1 MRKIVL
7 GIATAGGIGL
17 IPAAPGSFGSLL
29 GVALWA
35 GLAALGMA
43 ASLAAWIALAGLAIW
58 ASGRAQQELGSDD
71 GRIVIDE
78 VAGQLTAL
86 LLLPVRLEVA
96 VVAFALFRLFDIWKP
111 GPVRALESLPGGA
124 GVVGDDLA
132 AGLLA
137 NLAGQLLWR
146 VALPGGAA

>member
-7 GIATAGGIGL
+7 AIATAGGIGL
-17 IPAAPGSFGSLL
+17 IPVAPGTVGSLL

-35 GLAALGMA
+35 GLAALGTA
-43 ASLAAWIALAGLAIW
+43 ASLAAWVPLAGLAIW
-58 ASGRAQQELGSDD
+58 ASGRAQRALGEDD

-96 VVAFALFRLFDIWKP
+96 LAGFALFRVFDIWKP

-124 GVVGDDLA
+124 GVVADDLA

>member
-7 GIATAGGIGL
+7 AIATGGGLGL
-17 IPAAPGSFGSLL
+17 IPIAPGTFGALL
-29 GVALWA
+29 GVAFW
-35 GLAALGMA
+35 AALAPTGAVGSA
-43 ASLAAWIALAGLAIW
+43 AGCIALAGLAIW
-58 ASGRAQQELGSDD
+58 TSGAAQRALGEDD

-78 VAGQLTAL
+78 VAGQLAAL
-86 LLLPVRLEVA
+86 VWLPLRVDVA
-96 VVAFALFRLFDIWKP
+96 LVGFLLFRLFDVWKP
-111 GPVRALESLPGGA
+111 GPIRALESLPGGA

-146 VALPGGAA
+146 VALPGAP